1 MTARLSDPHSGETPN
16 TYPYPR
22 FSFYRPHDRRSAFK
36 NEEIN
41 PVTGEVT
48 IPVSRTKQEFKD
60 QCDINNIIKSFK
72 LTGQISHINAQAA
85 QGRFEDMPDEN
96 DFQTSMNVIRSA
108 TESFAALP
116 AKIRDRFQ
124 NNPQQFLAFCSDPEN
139 KDEAIKLGIVK
150 KPVPAPAAPPPPPP
164 PKGPDNLASPPAPE
178 PPK

>member
-1 MTARLSDPHSGETPN
+1 MSTRLADPHSGETPN
-16 TYPYPR
+16 TYAYPR
-22 FSFYRPHDRRSAFK
+22 FSFYRPHDRRSAYTG
-36 NEEIN
+36 EETN

-48 IPVSRTKQEFKD
+48 HPPSLTKQEFKD
-60 QCDINNIIKSFK
+60 QCDINNIIKAFK
-72 LTGQISHINAQAA
+72 LTGQINHISAAAA

-108 TESFAALP
+108 TEAFAALP

-124 NNPQQFLAFCSDPEN
+124 NNPSEFLAFVSDPEN

-150 KPVPAPAAPPPPPP
+150 KPVPEPAAPPPPPP
-164 PKGPDNLASPPAPE
+164 PKAPDNLAPPPAPE